1 MKHIPLGQ
9 EPAYLATY
17 RQNNPHGIW
26 DDFKNE
32 VSAYQALLDEMIK
45 RQYGLC
51 AYCEIDLKNDGVT
64 IDQLVEH
71 FHPKQDS
78 NESHN
83 WGLDFH
89 NLLLCCKGGSYPYH
103 PKGEEEGR
111 FLKPPSKNHS
121 CDHKKGKKRPYEIC
135 ILHPNDV
142 PKFPI
147 IFRLE
152 RKNLDSDFPEALLLP
167 HEENCQAA
175 NIPADRVQKTIDE
188 LGLNC
193 ERLRR
198 IRGKVLDEIDEQLN
212 LILQSDGNPK
222 DLISKFLSPI
232 PQTKDTLW
240 PFFTTIRLYFGT
252 EGEKFLLQNY
262 PNYSYS

>member
-1 MKHIPLGQ
+1 MKHIPQGQ
-9 EPAYLATY
+9 EPAGLTAY
-17 RQNNPHGIW
+17 RQDYPNGTW
-26 DDFKNE
+26 DEFKNE
-32 VSAYQALLDEMIK
+32 VSAYKELLDEIK
-45 RQYGLC
+45 TRQYGLC

-64 IDQLVEH
+64 VDQLVEH

-78 NESHN
+78 NEYHN

-121 CDHKKGKKRPYEIC
+121 CDHKKRGKRPYEIC
-135 ILHPNDV
+135 LLAPHLV
-142 PKFPI
+142 PKYPV

-152 RKNLDSDFPEALLLP
+152 RKNLDGYFPEALLLP
-167 HEENCQAA
+167 HQENCQTA
-175 NIPADRVQKTIDE
+175 NIRVDRVQKTIDE

-198 IRGKVLDEIDEQLN
+198 IRGKVLDEIDEF
-212 LILQSDGNPK
+212 LQESENPK
-222 DLISKFLSPI
+222 EFISKFLLPH
-232 PQTKDTLW
+232 TKNTLW
-240 PFFTTIRLYFGT
+240 PFFTTIRLYFGAA
-252 EGEKFLLQNY
+252 GEKFLLQNY
-262 PNYSYS
+262 LKNRQI